1 MFKRIVHE
9 LAEHAPFTAAGAATG
24 IIIMVVI
31 IFGNVPSQISNAA
44 FYTLHPIHV
53 LLSAL
58 VTTAMYRKYGSRK
71 IWAAVLIGYAGSI
84 GIATISDAI
93 IPYLGGAL
101 LNIEMEFHIPFIET
115 GKMPFLGIEKWM
127 LINSAAVIGIATGY
141 LKPTTKIPHLG
152 HVLLSTWASLFYL
165 TAFGTANW
173 IPLLPLVFIFLFLA
187 VWLPCCLSDIAFP
200 LLFVGKGPANES
212 HQPGCHFET

>member
-1 MFKRIVHE
+1 MFKRIIHE

-24 IIIMVVI
+24 IIIMVI
-31 IFGNVPSQISNAA
+31 IVFGNVSSQISNAA

-53 LLSAL
+53 VLSAL

-71 IWAAVLIGYAGSI
+71 IWAALLIGYAGSI

-101 LNIEMEFHIPFIET
+101 LNIGMEFHVPFIET
-115 GKMPFLGIEKWM
+115 EKMPFLGIEKWI
-127 LINSAAVIGIATGY
+127 LINSAAVIGIAIGS
-141 LKPTTKIPHLG
+141 LKPATKIPHLG
-152 HVLLSTWASLFYL
+152 HVLLSTWASLFYF
-165 TAFGTANW
+165 TAFGTASW
-173 IPLLPLVFIFLFLA
+173 LPLLPLVFVFLFLA

-200 LLFVGKGPANES
+200 LLFVRKG
-212 HQPGCHFET
+212 